1 MRHENK
7 TTLVYIAINGDYL
20 GDFLKRMIGIRLVV
34 VRILYFVL
42 VCVVS
47 RAVWPHFERWVR
59 DSPTVEGVIR
69 HRIQW
74 TCGFFLNK
82 K

>member
-1 MRHENK
+1 MG
-7 TTLVYIAINGDYL
+7 IIW

-82 K
+82 KNDKDVHFMLRYSR